1 MTRPDELTFIFFAK
15 TIVIGLRSCMNQ
27 LLRLF
32 ECRRFAQRPLM
43 HAIKMSNLV
52 YQSIPFIRNMIKRK
66 KGTKH
71 LCANANGF
79 IEIRIKG
86 YRPYFLSR
94 YRHTSPF
101 NNMPTIACGLYSW
114 SVPRLFCSPGNNRI

>member
-32 ECRRFAQRPLM
+32 ECRRFAQRPLT

-52 YQSIPFIRNMIKRK
+52 Y
-66 KGTKH
+66 
-71 LCANANGF
+71 
-79 IEIRIKG
+79 
-86 YRPYFLSR
+86 
-94 YRHTSPF
+94 
-101 NNMPTIACGLYSW
+101 
-114 SVPRLFCSPGNNRI
+114 